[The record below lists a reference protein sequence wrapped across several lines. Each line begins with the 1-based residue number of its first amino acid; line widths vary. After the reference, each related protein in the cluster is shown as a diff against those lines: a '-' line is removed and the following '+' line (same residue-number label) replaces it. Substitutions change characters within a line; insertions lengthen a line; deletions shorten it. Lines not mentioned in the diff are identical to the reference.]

1 MTIFLRAL
9 AISPESDEPIELYDS
24 REQQRRD
31 NRWVTLALNPPYEAP
46 PSPASIRLRST
57 DSASS
62 TSGAGG
68 RGVGGVGRG
77 GF

>member
-1 MTIFLRAL
+1 VTIFLRAL

-57 DSASS
+57 DSAS
-62 TSGAGG
+62 GAGG